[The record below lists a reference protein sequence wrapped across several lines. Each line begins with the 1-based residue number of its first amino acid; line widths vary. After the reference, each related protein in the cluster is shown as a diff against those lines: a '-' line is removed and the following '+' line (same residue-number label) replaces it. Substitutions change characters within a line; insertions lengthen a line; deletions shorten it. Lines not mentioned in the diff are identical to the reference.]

1 MSRPPRILHE
11 QFASFAHQDHAF
23 RFGMWVFL
31 SSEVMLFGALFT
43 SYAYYRAM
51 YGGEFVNAIHLV
63 DFASGAVNTFVL
75 ATSSFVMTLCV
86 WSAKKG
92 KNGQLTLSLIAL
104 TIGLAGVFLT
114 IEIIEWIN
122 HFHKGILPGE
132 HYRYVA
138 DLTFGANAYFT
149 LFFLMTGLHG
159 LHVIGG
165 IVILLLLG
173 VRQIRKPF
181 LPDDHTALELGG
193 MFWHFVDV
201 VWAFLWSCL
210 YLAR

>member
-1 MSRPPRILHE
+1 MSRPPRTLHE
-11 QFASFAHQDHAF
+11 QFASFAFQDHAF
-23 RFGMWVFL
+23 RLGMWIFL

-43 SYAYYRAM
+43 AYAYYRVM
-51 YGGEFVNAIHLV
+51 YGGEFVSAIGLA
-63 DFASGAVNTFVL
+63 DFRGGAINTFVL
-75 ATSSFVMTLCV
+75 ATSSFTMTLCV

-92 KNGQLTLSLIAL
+92 RSRELTLISLAA
-104 TIGLAGVFLT
+104 TIGLAGIFLA
-114 IEIIEWIN
+114 IEISEWAH
-122 HFHKGILPGE
+122 HFARGILPGE

-138 DLTFGANAYFT
+138 LHTFGANAYFT

-165 IVILLLLG
+165 IVILSLLG